1 MPTSDDVDDM
11 DRDVWCILGLPFD
24 AINMDDAINKLHYS
38 ATNKKSCFLSTPNL
52 NFLIASQKDSSF
64 KNSVIN
70 SALSVVDGKPL
81 VWVAKLLNIPISERI
96 AGSNLIEELIENKN
110 RNKPLKVYFFGGE
123 EGIAKIACEKLNENI
138 SGLECVGSFG
148 PGFGSV
154 ESMSTERIINNINL
168 SEADFVIVSL
178 GAKKGQAW
186 IENNKK
192 KLNIPL
198 ISHLGAV
205 VNFIAGTVTRAP
217 KKLQNSGLE
226 WLWRIKEEP
235 TLWKRYFLDA
245 LSFFYLFVFKV
256 IPLSI
261 LIRTNRRNRTDNN
274 IQITNNNN
282 ILTVNVDGVFNEV
295 NISQVNN
302 IFKDL
307 LKSSENV
314 EICISKGS
322 YVNAA
327 FIAKILIL
335 KNKLSAKGR
344 MIEVESKSKL
354 VSKIFRYNC
363 CDYLLR

>member
-1 MPTSDDVDDM
+1 MPTIDDVDDM

-24 AINMDDAINKLHYS
+24 AINMNDAINKLHYS
-38 ATNKKSCFLSTPNL
+38 AKNEKSCFLSTPNL

-70 SALSVVDGKPL
+70 SALSVVDGKPII
-81 VWVAKLLNIPISERI
+81 WVAKLLNIPISERI

-138 SGLECVGSFG
+138 SGLECVGSFD

-178 GAKKGQAW
+178 GAKKGQTW
-186 IENNKK
+186 IEANKE
-192 KLNIPL
+192 KLNIPI

-217 KKLQNSGLE
+217 KKLQKSGLE

-235 TLWKRYFLDA
+235 ALWKRYFLDA
-245 LSFFYLFVFKV
+245 VSFFNLFVFKV

-261 LIRTNRRNRTDNN
+261 LIRRNKKNRMDSN
-274 IQITNNNN
+274 IHITNNNK
-282 ILTVNVDGVFNEV
+282 LTVNVDGVFNEV
-295 NISQVNN
+295 NISKVND
-302 IFKDL
+302 IFKRL
-307 LKSSENV
+307 LKLSENV
-314 EICISKGS
+314 EICISKDS
-322 YVNAA
+322 YVDAA

-335 KNKLSAKGR
+335 KNKLSEKGR
-344 MIEVESKSKL
+344 VLEVESKSKL